1 MITQEFDLNLIPTSA
16 PVVVHVDQYDHGTGR
31 LIANLYEGDAPYAP
45 NGAAIIQG
53 TKPDGHGF
61 VYNAS
66 MDGNVVTADLTE
78 QMAAVAGDVRTQIVV
93 TESTGR
99 TGTFVFILRVQKSAL
114 PDDTDMSESDYQLI
128 EEAIEEVQEAITEAQ
143 DYSYDS
149 EAWAKGTRNG
159 TAVGPSDPAY
169 GQNSKSFAVQAEIYK
184 KNAEAWAVGTNNG
197 VPIPS
202 TGWPQYNNHA
212 KYWAQKSQEYAI
224 GALHFKLTI
233 PFADIPT
240 TGMEVGDMYN
250 ITDAFT
256 TDSRFEEGPD
266 KPVPAGA
273 NIAWTPNGKWD
284 LLSSAVS
291 GGGVLSFKGRTGAV
305 VPATG
310 DYLASQIADT
320 DITGTGG
327 YVHAFLNRGGG
338 IWTAAV
344 SCLVGDTSASITHGI
359 ANLALHPEEYAI
371 DPRMGTESGAL
382 IGCKKIQVVG
392 SQVQVTFSSALTEA
406 ASIRLHIMHI

>member
-61 VYNAS
+61 VYNATIE
-66 MDGNVVTADLTE
+66 GNVVTADLTE

-99 TGTFVFILRVQKSAL
+99 TGTFVFILKVQKSAL

-159 TAVGPSDPAY
+159 TAVGPGDPTY
-169 GQNSKSFAVQAEIYK
+169 GQNSKSFAQMAEIFK
-184 KNAEAWAVGTNNG
+184 KNSEAWAVGTNNG

-212 KYWAQKSQEYAI
+212 KYWAEKSQEYAI
-224 GALHFKLTI
+224 GALHFKLSI

-240 TGMEVGDMYN
+240 TGMAVGDMYN
-250 ITDAFT
+250 ITDSFT
-256 TDSRFEEGPD
+256 TDSRFEEGAG

-273 NIAWTPNGKWD
+273 NIAWTPNDKWD

-291 GGGVLSFKGRTGAV
+291 GGGVLSFNGRTGAV
-305 VPATG
+305 TPTRG
-310 DYLASQIADT
+310 DYDASQITYAG
-320 DITGTGG
+320 INGIGT
-327 YVHAFLNRGGG
+327 YEMDALNRGGG
-338 IWTAAV
+338 IWTTAV

-359 ANLALHPEEYAI
+359 ANLALHPENYAI
-371 DPRMGTESGAL
+371 TPYGGTASGTP
-382 IGCKKIQVVG
+382 IGFKKIEVVG
-392 SQVQVTFSSALTEA
+392 SQVQITFTSALTEA
-406 ASIRLHIMHI
+406 ASIKLHITTV